1 MKPHHALQEV
11 VRDPRAAVGEAITN
25 PLRRILDEL
34 LGRHVERRILG
45 HRAVHRCQSERS
57 LGDGVFRESAA
68 SSGAGALLTRGRG
81 TWNFSVPH
89 VPRLNRI
96 NLRSCKSYY
105 YTVLFSL
112 FILYQIF

>member
-57 LGDGVFRESAA
+57 LGDGVFRESAVV
-68 SSGAGALLTRGRG
+68 GARGRTSDERQG
-81 TWNFSVPH
+81 N
-89 VPRLNRI
+89 RLE
-96 NLRSCKSYY
+96 LLCPPCAQ
-105 YTVLFSL
+105 VEL
-112 FILYQIF
+112 